1 MTRSPL
7 PVRRRLRRR
16 LLAGAIALP
25 VGLAVTT
32 AFGSLIAVAATFSSP
47 PTVTALC
54 SPSSGT
60 YAWQVSSSQTGGAP
74 YYYNIGYSPT
84 NAYPWT
90 PFGSTAAPMTA
101 VPFTFHSASS
111 LGSELYVRWASA
123 HSEVAG
129 PVAADTTTCPPVPTS
144 TPTATATATA
154 TAVPT
159 ATPTS
164 TPTATARP
172 TASATA
178 VPTATPTS
186 TPTATPEPAPTPTAT
201 PAPTPTPVRDT
212 PTPAPTPTP
221 VPAANAGVGG
231 TSAGPGGAQSSAS
244 PTPLPAAALAD
255 WTVASAMLS
264 SRAGIALQW
273 AASLVLLAV
282 TLGLVVGGLLR
293 RRLMSWHRRDV

>member
-164 TPTATARP
+164 TPTAT
-172 TASATA
+172 
-178 VPTATPTS
+178 
-186 TPTATPEPAPTPTAT
+186 PEPAPTPTAT